1 MFLIKVEEM
10 KRVSFIF
17 LIISIII
24 IAYFFIQEQLRGIT
38 LSSTENIILSITY
51 LVVGISLL
59 ILFRLKHLENKQEE
73 NQRK

>member
-1 MFLIKVEEM
+1 M

-38 LSSTENIILSITY
+38 LSSTENVILSITY

>member
-38 LSSTENIILSITY
+38 LSSTENVILSITY

>member
-1 MFLIKVEEM
+1 M
-10 KRVSFIF
+10 KKISFIF
-17 LIISIII
+17 LLLSIAIII
-24 IAYFFIQEQLRGIT
+24 YFFIKEQFRGIT

-59 ILFRLKHLENKQEE
+59 ILFRLKHLENKQQE

>member
-1 MFLIKVEEM
+1 M

-73 NQRK
+73 NRRK

>member
-1 MFLIKVEEM
+1 M
-10 KRVSFIF
+10 KRISFIF

-24 IAYFFIQEQLRGIT
+24 IAYFFIREQFRGIT

>member
-1 MFLIKVEEM
+1 LFLIKVEEM

-24 IAYFFIQEQLRGIT
+24 ILYFFIQEQLRGIT

-73 NQRK
+73 NRRK

>member
-1 MFLIKVEEM
+1 M

-24 IAYFFIQEQLRGIT
+24 IAYFFIREQLRGIT

-59 ILFRLKHLENKQEE
+59 ILFRLKHIENKQEE

>member
-1 MFLIKVEEM
+1 LFLIKVEEM

-17 LIISIII
+17 LLISVIII
-24 IAYFFIQEQLRGIT
+24 LYFFIQEQLRGIT

-73 NQRK
+73 NRRK

>member
-1 MFLIKVEEM
+1 M
-10 KRVSFIF
+10 KRISFIF

-24 IAYFFIQEQLRGIT
+24 IAYFFIQEQFRGIT

>member
-1 MFLIKVEEM
+1 M

-17 LIISIII
+17 LLISVIII
-24 IAYFFIQEQLRGIT
+24 LYFFIQEQLRGIT

-73 NQRK
+73 NRRK

>member
-73 NQRK
+73 NRRK

>member
-1 MFLIKVEEM
+1 LFLIKVEEM

>member
-1 MFLIKVEEM
+1 M
-10 KRVSFIF
+10 KRISFIF

-24 IAYFFIQEQLRGIT
+24 IAYFFIQEQFRGIT

-59 ILFRLKHLENKQEE
+59 ILFRLKNIENKQEE
-73 NQRK
+73 NHGK

>member
-17 LIISIII
+17 LLISVIII
-24 IAYFFIQEQLRGIT
+24 LYFFIQEQLRGIT

-73 NQRK
+73 NRRK

>member
-1 MFLIKVEEM
+1 M

>member
-1 MFLIKVEEM
+1 LFLIKVEEM

-17 LIISIII
+17 LLISVIII
-24 IAYFFIQEQLRGIT
+24 LYFFIQEQLRGIT

>member
-1 MFLIKVEEM
+1 LFLIKVEEM

-73 NQRK
+73 NRRK

>member
-1 MFLIKVEEM
+1 LFLIKVEEM

-38 LSSTENIILSITY
+38 LSSTENVILSITY

>member
-1 MFLIKVEEM
+1 LFLIKVEEM

-38 LSSTENIILSITY
+38 LSSTENVILSITY

-73 NQRK
+73 NRRK